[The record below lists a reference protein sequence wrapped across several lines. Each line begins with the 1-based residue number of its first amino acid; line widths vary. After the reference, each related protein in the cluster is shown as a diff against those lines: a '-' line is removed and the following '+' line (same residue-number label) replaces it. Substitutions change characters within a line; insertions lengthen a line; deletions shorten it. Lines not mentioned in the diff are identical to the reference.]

1 MEDIFT
7 STTSAIV
14 QSHRILYT
22 ASPFARSS
30 LLHLQEI
37 GWLEAKKP
45 HISKR
50 ANLSSFLFFIVTSGS
65 GILSYDG
72 VDHKLEQNSCV
83 FIDCKN
89 PYSHTTNPDNLWSL
103 KWIHFNGPMMSAV
116 YNKYKER
123 GGRAVFKPVELRETE
138 NTKHIEDKEKSSN
151 TERFLS
157 LHAKL
162 YETASG
168 SDYMRDMLINQYLSE
183 LLTLL
188 MNESWH
194 PEDQVAAKKKA
205 SVLDVKEFLD
215 LHYNERIKLDEL
227 ADSFFINKF
236 YLTKIFKEQFGMSIN
251 SYLQTIRITRA
262 KHLLRFSDKS
272 IEQIGYECGLGA
284 PNYFSQKFK
293 KVEGVSPSVYR
304 KQW

>member
-83 FIDCKN
+83 FINCKN

-103 KWIHFNGPMMSAV
+103 KWIHFNGPMMSAI

-123 GGRAVFKPVELRETE
+123 GGRAVFKLV
-138 NTKHIEDKEKSSN
+138 EKSSN